1 MCTKAQTY
9 QSGVKYDHPSNFHTP
24 PKIKWLAGTKNPQSP
39 TLKLSQFCP
48 HNVMF
53 QISISIRN
61 FDNSSN
67 LDDAQEM
74 EQFTFSN
81 DLQGE
86 TYRYI
91 KKSITP

>member
-1 MCTKAQTY
+1 
-9 QSGVKYDHPSNFHTP
+9 
-24 PKIKWLAGTKNPQSP
+24 
-39 TLKLSQFCP
+39 
-48 HNVMF
+48 MF